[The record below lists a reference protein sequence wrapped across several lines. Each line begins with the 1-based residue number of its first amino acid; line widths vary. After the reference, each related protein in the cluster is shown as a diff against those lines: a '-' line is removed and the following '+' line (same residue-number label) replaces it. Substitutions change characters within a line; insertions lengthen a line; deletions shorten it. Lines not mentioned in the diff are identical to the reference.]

1 MADALPAVMVV
12 GCPGVGQEDLVR
24 RAHTPYTLVDCVMVS
39 WSPSYICCERSQHL
53 QFLTQ
58 RRICPCAMVLSLS
71 GHAYYNI
78 TVCTRICKQERARV
92 TAQLTLWCVKTK
104 YYTADVE
111 IKDLTL
117 PLDEAADVAGLDTP
131 PEALILLFDRS
142 RYLQLVNEQ
151 LSQDLL
157 SQEETLTK
165 LREWV
170 KANQDNLEATE
181 VGRSLSS
188 TFRTL
193 SCLANKVRL
202 CLANNFSRPEGWAPV
217 DGNSEAPN
225 RWEEEVR
232 VIHPHARPCTE
243 CFLNM
248 LASMLRALRR
258 NTVGVLPTGSD
269 VHVLSMVH

>member
-24 RAHTPYTLVDCVMVS
+24 RAHTPYTLVDCFMVS
-39 WSPSYICCERSQHL
+39 WSPSSHGLHRGREDNEVCGLFTQ
-53 QFLTQ
+53 Q

-142 RYLQLVNEQ
+142 R
-151 LSQDLL
+151 
-157 SQEETLTK
+157 
-165 LREWV
+165 
-170 KANQDNLEATE
+170 
-181 VGRSLSS
+181 
-188 TFRTL
+188 
-193 SCLANKVRL
+193 
-202 CLANNFSRPEGWAPV
+202 
-217 DGNSEAPN
+217 
-225 RWEEEVR
+225 
-232 VIHPHARPCTE
+232 
-243 CFLNM
+243 
-248 LASMLRALRR
+248 
-258 NTVGVLPTGSD
+258 
-269 VHVLSMVH
+269 